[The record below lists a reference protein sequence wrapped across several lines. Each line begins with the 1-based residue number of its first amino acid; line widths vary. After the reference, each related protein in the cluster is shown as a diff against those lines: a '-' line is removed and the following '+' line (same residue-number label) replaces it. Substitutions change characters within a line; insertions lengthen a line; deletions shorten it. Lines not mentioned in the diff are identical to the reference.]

1 MSKQKNPHEFPP
13 SLAET
18 DDSSSKAGA
27 VNAQLDQAA
36 SLQASTEFSLADH
49 FLIAMPSML
58 DPIFGGTVI
67 YVCEHS
73 SKGAMGLVINKPTD
87 MTVAGLFDKID
98 LKLEI
103 IPGSHPNG
111 RDNVLFGGPVQEDRG
126 FVLHA
131 PVGRY
136 NSSLK
141 VTEQIAFTTSRD
153 VLESVAAG
161 DGPAQML
168 ISVGYAGWGAGQLE
182 QEILANGWLTVKA
195 DPGII
200 FDLPMEQRF
209 SAAIK
214 LLGIDPWMLA
224 AEAGH
229 A

>member
-1 MSKQKNPHEFPP
+1 MSKQKNPH
-13 SLAET
+13 LI
-18 DDSSSKAGA
+18 SSNLGQSEELEQAMTADNKAAATGSD
-27 VNAQLDQAA
+27 QDQA
-36 SLQASTEFSLADH
+36 EFSLADH

-58 DPIFGGTVI
+58 DPVFGGTVI

-73 SKGAMGLVINKPTD
+73 AKGAMGLVINKPTD
-87 MTVAGLFDKID
+87 MTVASLFDKID

-111 RDNVLFGGPVQEDRG
+111 RDQVLFGGPVQEDRG

-209 SAAIK
+209 AAAIK

>member
-1 MSKQKNPHEFPP
+1 MSKLKKSHLISP
-13 SLAET
+13 SLADNDER
-18 DDSSSKAGA
+18 
-27 VNAQLDQAA
+27 DQADSVA
-36 SLQASTEFSLADH
+36 SGSFDANLGQAPAEFSLADH

-58 DPIFGGTVI
+58 DPVFGGTVI

-87 MTVAGLFDKID
+87 MTVASLFDKID

-103 IPGSHPNG
+103 IPDSHPNG

-161 DGPAQML
+161 DGPERML
-168 ISVGYAGWGAGQLE
+168 ISLECGPVGTRNFIEW
-182 QEILANGWLTVKA
+182 LA
-195 DPGII
+195 DS
-200 FDLPMEQRF
+200 E
-209 SAAIK
+209 S
-214 LLGIDPWMLA
+214 
-224 AEAGH
+224 
-229 A
+229 